1 MLRAGRFQTGC
12 MRMVSLKR
20 RFAGPG
26 IVVAPGVYDGLSALL
41 AEQAGFEAVYLSGAS
56 ICYTRFGFPDIGLV
70 SSTEVLETL
79 AAIRERAT
87 IPVIVDIDTGF
98 GNALNV
104 QRTIRGFERAGAAAV
119 QLEDQTMPKR
129 CGHLQD
135 KALVS
140 TAEMV
145 GKIKAALDARV
156 SSETLIVART
166 DAIAVEGFVRAL
178 DRAEA
183 YVEAGADV
191 LFVEAP
197 PDRAALEDVAKRF
210 GARVPVLAHMVE
222 GGKTPLL
229 SAAEL
234 DTLGFRIA
242 LVPGG
247 TARAVGHALDS
258 YFKELKATGTT
269 AGMKDRMLD
278 FAGINAVLGTDGY
291 LARGKK
297 YES

>member
-1 MLRAGRFQTGC
+1 
-12 MRMVSLKR
+12 
-20 RFAGPG
+20 
-26 IVVAPGVYDGLSALL
+26 VYDGLSALL

-145 GKIKAALDARV
+145 GKIKAALDARHGDMA
-156 SSETLIVART
+156 LICRT
-166 DAIAVEGFVRAL
+166 DAIAVEGFEAALARA
-178 DRAEA
+178 DA
-183 YVEAGADV
+183 YAEAGADMI
-191 LFVEAP
+191 FIEAP
-197 PDRAALEDVAKRF
+197 PSHDHLVEVARRYAGK
-210 GARVPVLAHMVE
+210 VPVMANMVE
-222 GGKTPLL
+222 GGKTPIY
-229 SAAEL
+229 SGAEL
-234 DTLGFRIA
+234 EKIGYKLAIF
-242 LVPGG
+242 PGG
-247 TARAVGHALDS
+247 TVRAMAFAMQA
-258 YFKELKATGTT
+258 YFASLKANGTT
-269 AGMKDRMLD
+269 APWRGQMLD
-278 FAGINAVLGTDGY
+278 FAGLNGVLGTERF
-291 LARGKK
+291 LAAGKRF
-297 YES
+297 EA

>member
-145 GKIKAALDARV
+145 GKIKAALDARHGDMA
-156 SSETLIVART
+156 LICRT
-166 DAIAVEGFVRAL
+166 DAIAVEGFEAALARA
-178 DRAEA
+178 DA
-183 YVEAGADV
+183 YAEAGADMI
-191 LFVEAP
+191 FIEAP
-197 PDRAALEDVAKRF
+197 PSHDHLVEVARRYAGK
-210 GARVPVLAHMVE
+210 VPVMANMVE
-222 GGKTPLL
+222 GGKTPIY
-229 SAAEL
+229 SGAEL
-234 DTLGFRIA
+234 GKIGYKLAIF
-242 LVPGG
+242 PGG
-247 TARAVGHALDS
+247 TVRAMAFAMQA
-258 YFKELKATGTT
+258 YFASLKANGTT
-269 AGMKDRMLD
+269 APWRGQMLD
-278 FAGINAVLGTDGY
+278 FAGLNGVLGTERF
-291 LARGKK
+291 LAAGKRF
-297 YES
+297 EA

>member
-140 TAEMV
+140 TAEMA
-145 GKIKAALDARV
+145 GKIKAALDARHGDMA
-156 SSETLIVART
+156 LICRT
-166 DAIAVEGFVRAL
+166 DAIAVEGFEAALARA
-178 DRAEA
+178 DA
-183 YVEAGADV
+183 YAEAGADMI
-191 LFVEAP
+191 FIEAP
-197 PDRAALEDVAKRF
+197 PSHDHLVEVARRYAGK
-210 GARVPVLAHMVE
+210 VPVMANMVE
-222 GGKTPLL
+222 GGKTPIY
-229 SAAEL
+229 SGAEL
-234 DTLGFRIA
+234 EKIGYKLAIF
-242 LVPGG
+242 PGG
-247 TARAVGHALDS
+247 TVRAMAFAMQA
-258 YFKELKATGTT
+258 YFASLKANGTT
-269 AGMKDRMLD
+269 APWRGQMLD
-278 FAGINAVLGTDGY
+278 FAGLNGVLGTERF
-291 LARGKK
+291 LAAGKRF
-297 YES
+297 EA